1 MSYSSRLAALK
12 TRSLRRGVWFR
23 VLSALERAQVDL
35 TVRVVKD
42 VRSPRL
48 VRVLDAI
55 VSKLS
60 EALQGKVA
68 RMVRSVGFPLAQRL
82 GCLAQ
87 SWGHRS
93 AEMWARDARFARF
106 LAVMYMNSACTVTQ

>member
-1 MSYSSRLAALK
+1 MSYHSGLAALK
-12 TRSLRRGVWFR
+12 ARSLRRGVWFR

-35 TVRVVKD
+35 TVRVVKN
-42 VRSPRL
+42 VRSPHL
-48 VRVLDAI
+48 MKVLDAI
-55 VSKLS
+55 VNKLS

-68 RMVRSVGFPLAQRL
+68 RMVRSIGFPLAQRL

-93 AEMWARDARFARF
+93 AEKWARDARFARF
-106 LAVMYMNSACTVTQ
+106 LAVMYMNSGHTVPQ